1 VGTPIVIVGSG
12 FAAAAAVVHLVDHGI
27 PCKALTVVGPGV
39 LGAGQAYGCVSPFFR
54 LNVRPDIQRLWPEQ
68 PDHFPDWARRHI
80 NDPQAQTPLGPFY
93 RRSDF
98 ARYITDE
105 LQRLPTYDALN
116 HLSHVVIDIRREQN
130 RWILTTDKGSEITAS
145 RVVIATGNPSPQ
157 WPGGIDAPTEPSLV
171 QVPWRGDWIHEVDR
185 QSPVCL
191 VGSGLTA
198 MDALYALH
206 ETDHQGPVYVLSPYG
221 LLPPVQLDWK
231 SSPAIE
237 WPSVHNARSFVKAMR
252 GTLKNDEWL
261 DQEWQERFEA
271 LRVGLSA
278 AWQQLPV
285 HERLKLM
292 HRLGWLWSLQRFR
305 ASPHTVQAAHRMR
318 ERGQLNIIRASMLG
332 LSASRSKQWLVS
344 LSDDESIACRTV
356 INCTGAGR
364 DPLIDKLASHQI
376 IGTLSAG
383 GAPSVNAQQQ
393 LVSPD
398 DVAHQDLFLI
408 GASSTLALGDV
419 VGSTSIARQAVQ
431 LAKTV
436 CSIRAG

>member
-1 VGTPIVIVGSG
+1 VDTPILIVGSG

-27 PCKALTVVGPGV
+27 PCKSLTVVGPGA

-54 LNVRPDIQRLWPEQ
+54 LNVRPDIQRLWPEE

-98 ARYITDE
+98 ARYIADE
-105 LQRLPTYDALN
+105 LQRLPNYDALN
-116 HLSHVVIDIRREQN
+116 HLSHVVTDIRKEQD
-130 RWILTTDKGSEITAS
+130 RWILTTANGPELTAAQ
-145 RVVIATGNPSPQ
+145 VVIASGNTSPQ
-157 WPGGIDAPTEPSLV
+157 WPGGIDAPKEPSLI
-171 QVPWRGDWIHEVDR
+171 QIPWRGDWIHDVDR

-198 MDALYALH
+198 MDAIYALH

-231 SSPAIE
+231 ASPAIE
-237 WPSVHNARSFVKAMR
+237 WPSVHNARSFIHAMR
-252 GTLKNDEWL
+252 SVLKHDEWL

-271 LRVGLSA
+271 LRVGISG

-285 HERLKLM
+285 HARLKLIR
-292 HRLGWLWSLQRFR
+292 RLGWLWSLQRFR
-305 ASPHTVQAAHRMR
+305 ASPQTVQAADRMR
-318 ERGQLNIIRASMLG
+318 ERGQLNIVRASMVG
-332 LSASRSKQWLVS
+332 LSPSRSKQWLVS

-364 DPLIDKLASHQI
+364 DPLIVKLAARQI
-376 IGTLSAG
+376 IGTLSEG
-383 GAPSVNAQQQ
+383 GAPSVNPRQQ
-393 LVSPD
+393 LLSPD
-398 DVAHQDLFLI
+398 DVAHQDLFLM
-408 GASSTLALGDV
+408 GASSGLALGDV
-419 VGSTSIARQAVQ
+419 VGSTSIARQAVR

-436 CSIRAG
+436 TSTQAA